1 LGKYTAPAEEAK
13 GLYGLWVNF
22 TIPEAPFSLQTHPR
36 IYLRYVILKEL
47 SRILVEDLGAL
58 PLAPGD
64 ATRPV
69 RGLAVEEPTEGWIYK
84 DEVAV
89 TAREDLDEGFLRSVR
104 ESGSPAV
111 VWRSDGEPPAE
122 VRELAAELDL
132 GLFVVSP
139 RVALRRLLSVFSGG
153 DELLLLSHG
162 VGRTLLE
169 SAGSEA
175 SLGDLTARISELLDR
190 PVVVEDPVGRLIA
203 SAARSEQPDALHAL
217 LEEHGLRASKG
228 SGVEETRRERRD
240 RYARLPDGYLS
251 VPVERWRMADREFFW
266 TPIGSGT
273 PAGYLWM
280 DLEAR
285 PLKPEDVVLLYWAR
299 RVLEAELGKE
309 RIRLETELGVRGDF
323 VDDLVS
329 GHYGSVELLLQR
341 ARYLGADLSE
351 GALVVVVDID
361 NFDRYLERRKPKE
374 PVIQELKRRLADAV
388 RLQARQ
394 LFSNFLLGPRSD
406 NVILF
411 LGPSEE
417 EPPEELPELAQRLAK
432 GVQRYIKGLLPDLTV
447 SVGIGRY
454 KKNPALLPDAYS
466 EAEVALEIG
475 HRIHGPSSASTFDGT
490 GTYKL
495 LFRVLQENPEELEA
509 FYSETLEP
517 VVLYDSRY
525 GTDLVQTLTTYLEND
540 ASTIRTA
547 GDLFAHRHTIR
558 YRLDRVGELTG
569 LDVDKSE
576 DRERLTL
583 GIKAMQ
589 LLGRVPEQPSSF
601 TDR

>member
-1 LGKYTAPAEEAK
+1 M
-13 GLYGLWVNF
+13 
-22 TIPEAPFSLQTHPR
+22 
-36 IYLRYVILKEL
+36 
-47 SRILVEDLGAL
+47 AL
-58 PLAPGD
+58 FELAPD
-64 ATRPV
+64 VP
-69 RGLAVEEPTEGWIYK
+69 
-84 DEVAV
+84 
-89 TAREDLDEGFLRSVR
+89 
-104 ESGSPAV
+104 
-111 VWRSDGEPPAE
+111 
-122 VRELAAELDL
+122 
-132 GLFVVSP
+132 
-139 RVALRRLLSVFSGG
+139 LRRLNALFGGG
-153 DELLLLSHG
+153 DALLLLSHG
-162 VGRTLLE
+162 AGRALLE
-169 SAGSEA
+169 GAGGESSVAETA
-175 SLGDLTARISELLDR
+175 ARISGLLGRSVVIEDR
-190 PVVVEDPVGRLIA
+190 VGRLIS
-203 SAARSEQPDALHAL
+203 SAPESGGQNPLRDL
-217 LEEHGLRASKG
+217 LEERTLRASRS

-251 VPVERWRMADREFFW
+251 VPVERWRMGDSEFFW
-266 TPIGSGT
+266 TPIGAGT

-280 DLEAR
+280 DLQER

-299 RVLEAELGKE
+299 RVLETELGKE

-329 GHYGSVELLLQR
+329 GHYGSVDLLLQR

-351 GALVVVVDID
+351 GAIVVVVDID
-361 NFDRYLERRKPKE
+361 AFARYLERRKPRE
-374 PVIQELKRRLADAV
+374 PIIQELKRRLADAV

-411 LGPSEE
+411 LGPSEK
-417 EPPEELPELAQRLAK
+417 EPPEELPELARRLAK
-432 GVQRYIKGLLPDLTV
+432 DVQRYVKGLLPDLTV

-454 KKNPALLPDAYS
+454 KRDPALLPDAYS

-475 HRIHGPSSASTFDGT
+475 HRIHGPSSVSTFEGA

-509 FYSETLEP
+509 FYGETLEP
-517 VVLYDSRY
+517 VVRYDSRY

-540 ASTIRTA
+540 ASTVRTA
-547 GDLFAHRHTIR
+547 GELFAHRHTIR

-583 GIKAMQ
+583 GIKTMQ

-601 TDR
+601 SDR